1 MRMAYSV
8 LAEFTE
14 WLEDEWYVGSS
25 IVPESA
31 PDSFVTIERTGG
43 YVEDMLDH
51 PTIAVQCWA
60 ATDADAEDMALEL
73 RNRLLTDPR
82 PLGVSSI
89 RIESG
94 PYRFYDETTRCPRYQ
109 LTLDVTCRLS
119 D

>member
-1 MRMAYSV
+1 MHMAYSV
-8 LAEFTE
+8 LAAFTE
-14 WLEDEWYVGSS
+14 WLDEQWYVSSS

-51 PTIAVQCWA
+51 PNIAVQCWA

-94 PYRFYDETTRCPRYQ
+94 PYRFYDEYTRCPRYQ
-109 LTLDVTCRLS
+109 IVLDVTCQLT

>member
-14 WLEDEWYVGSS
+14 WLSEQWYVASS

-31 PDSFVTIERTGG
+31 PGNFVTIERTGG

-73 RNRLLTDPR
+73 RNRLLTDLP

>member
-8 LAEFTE
+8 LAEFTD
-14 WLEDEWYVGSS
+14 WLEERQYVVSS
-25 IVPESA
+25 IVPEPTPA
-31 PDSFVTIERTGG
+31 SFVTIERTGG
-43 YVEDMLDH
+43 YVADMIDH
-51 PTIAVQCWA
+51 PAIAVQCWA
-60 ATDADAEDMALEL
+60 ATDDEALDMATEL
-73 RNRLLTDPR
+73 RNRLLTEQP